1 MGRRVL
7 VGKLGRTVVT
17 LLIVSVFTFSIVNL
31 LPGDPAAAVLGPD
44 ANAEQLDAFR
54 AENDLDAP
62 IPARYVSWL
71 GDVVRGDLGTSLRSH
86 QGVLDAIRERAP
98 VSFELMLLTQ
108 IFALA
113 VAIPAGMYAA
123 YREGGRF
130 DRSTTLATFGLIAI
144 PNFMMALILIYLFA
158 LQFNVLPATGFTP
171 FFEDPLENLRR
182 MVLPVVTLASA
193 EIAVYQRLLRSD
205 MVTTLK
211 ADFLTMARA
220 KGLPTRTLLLRHTLR
235 LSSFSIITLVG
246 INIGRLL
253 GGAVIV
259 ETLFAL
265 PGVGR
270 LLIQSIIARD
280 LIMVQGVVLF
290 TAVVYVVANTIVD
303 LLYGALDPRST
314 VDQ

>member
-1 MGRRVL
+1 MRRRVL
-7 VGKLGRTVVT
+7 VSKLGRTVVT
-17 LLIVSVFTFSIVNL
+17 LLIVSVFTFSIVNF

-44 ANAEQLDAFR
+44 ANAEQLDVFR
-54 AENDLDAP
+54 AEHNLDAP

-71 GDVVRGDLGTSLRSH
+71 GDIVRGDLGTSLRSH
-86 QGVLDAIRERAP
+86 QGVLDAIKERAP

-130 DRSTTLATFGLIAI
+130 DRSSTVATFGLIAI
-144 PNFMMALILIYLFA
+144 PNFMMALILIYVFA

-182 MVLPVVTLASA
+182 MILPVVTLASA

-211 ADFLTMARA
+211 ADFLTMARS
-220 KGLPTRTLLLRHTLR
+220 KGIPTRTLLLRHTLR